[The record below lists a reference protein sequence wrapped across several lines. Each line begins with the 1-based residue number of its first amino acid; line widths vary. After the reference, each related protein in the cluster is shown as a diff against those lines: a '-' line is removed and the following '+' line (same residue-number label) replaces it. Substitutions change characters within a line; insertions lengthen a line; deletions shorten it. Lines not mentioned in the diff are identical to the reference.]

1 MSPKSFN
8 ETYVEESIIGSAGRA
23 DNYYSVNYSHGIKPV
38 INLKSNSLK
47 SGDGTINNPYL
58 VTPFIVGIFSVI

>member
-8 ETYVEESIIGSAGRA
+8 DTYVEESIIGSAGRA

-47 SGDGTINNPYL
+47 SGDGTINKIHIL
-58 VTPFIVGIFSVI
+58 LLLS

>member
-8 ETYVEESIIGSAGRA
+8 ETYVEESIIRSAGRA
-23 DNYYSVNYSHGIKPV
+23 DNYYSVKYSHGIKPV

-58 VTPFIVGIFSVI
+58 VTSFIVGIFSVI